1 MYFLVIRRK
10 EKGMT
15 TIFNT
20 KDIETIQKM
29 DRIKLMELLKILE
42 KLSIRLNQKFY
53 KTIEGRKLIFN
64 VSDSIEYVKNIL
76 STNGISKATD
86 DIDLHSLC
94 GIQRIETL
102 LTIMK

>member
-1 MYFLVIRRK
+1 
-10 EKGMT
+10 MT
-15 TIFNT
+15 TIFNA

-29 DRIKLMELLKILE
+29 DRIKLMELLKILNM
-42 KLSIRLNQKFY
+42 LSIKLNQNFHN
-53 KTIEGRKLIFN
+53 TIEGRKLIF
-64 VSDSIEYVKNIL
+64 SISYSIEYVKKIL
-76 STNGISKATD
+76 SDNSISEATD